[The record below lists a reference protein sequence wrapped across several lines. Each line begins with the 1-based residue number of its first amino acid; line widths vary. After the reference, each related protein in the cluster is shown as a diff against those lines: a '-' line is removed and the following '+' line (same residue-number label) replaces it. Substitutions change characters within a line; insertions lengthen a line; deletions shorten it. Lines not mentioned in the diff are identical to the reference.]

1 MEVVVATDIRLLKV
15 LRSLNEIGTC
25 TVVDLHRTTG
35 ISRQSIYRVIDA
47 LSHDGYVERIPGD
60 SRVRLTSKV
69 RMLSSGYRDDN
80 CMVEAAGKVL
90 VDLQKQVQ
98 WPSSL
103 AIPDKDK
110 IVIRETNRYKSPF
123 VFDHGSVGLR
133 LPLLRSALGLSYLA
147 FCNRRTR
154 TTALML
160 LRASDDKWDM
170 IARNRRETE
179 RLLRNTVERGYSFRQ
194 GGIEART
201 SSIAVPVMVEN
212 EALASIGVTF
222 ATSALTVRQAAAQ
235 FLPDLISAAE
245 QIARSA
251 PRH

>member
-1 MEVVVATDIRLLKV
+1 MAADIRLLKV

-25 TVVDLHRTTG
+25 TVVELHRATG
-35 ISRQSIYRVIDA
+35 ISRQAIYRIIDA
-47 LSHDGYVERIPGD
+47 LSQHEYVERIPGD

-69 RMLSSGYRDDN
+69 RMLSSGYRDDY
-80 CMVEAAGKVL
+80 CMVETASEVL
-90 VDLQKQVQ
+90 VDLQKKVQ

-133 LPLLRSALGLSYLA
+133 LPLLGSALGLSYLA

-154 TTALML
+154 LTTLML
-160 LRASDDKWDM
+160 LRASDDRWDL
-170 IARNRRETE
+170 IARNQKETD
-179 RLLRNTVERGYSFRQ
+179 RLLRNTVARGYSFRQ

-201 SSIAVPVMVEN
+201 SSIAVPVMVKS
-212 EALASIGVTF
+212 EALASIGVTY
-222 ATSALTVRQAAAQ
+222 ATSALTVRQAVSQ
-235 FLPDLISAAE
+235 FLRDLMLAAE
-245 QIARSA
+245 QIAKSA